1 MGEVKDLNPLA
12 LVQSLLEV
20 LMALCLLEVLMVQ
33 SLLDLLMAPC
43 LLICLMLSLLKQERG
58 NWLFSSANFLKRGEE
73 REVKD
78 LKDLNLLEVA
88 PCLLDLLMVS
98 CLLDFLMVLC
108 LLICLMDFL
117 TISWISSL
125 LDSLMISCPLDPI

>member
-20 LMALCLLEVLMVQ
+20 LMALC
-33 SLLDLLMAPC
+33 LLDLLMAPC

-88 PCLLDLLMVS
+88 PCLLDLLMVP
-98 CLLDFLMVLC
+98 CLLAFLMVLC

-117 TISWISSL
+117 TISWISS
-125 LDSLMISCPLDPI
+125 P

>member
-1 MGEVKDLNPLA
+1 MGE

-20 LMALCLLEVLMVQ
+20 LMAL

-43 LLICLMLSLLKQERG
+43 LLIYLMLSLLKQERG

-78 LKDLNLLEVA
+78 LKDLNLLELA
-88 PCLLDLLMVS
+88 PCLLDLLMVPCLLDLLMVP
-98 CLLDFLMVLC
+98 CLLDFLM
-108 LLICLMDFL
+108 DFL
-117 TISWISSL
+117 
-125 LDSLMISCPLDPI
+125 